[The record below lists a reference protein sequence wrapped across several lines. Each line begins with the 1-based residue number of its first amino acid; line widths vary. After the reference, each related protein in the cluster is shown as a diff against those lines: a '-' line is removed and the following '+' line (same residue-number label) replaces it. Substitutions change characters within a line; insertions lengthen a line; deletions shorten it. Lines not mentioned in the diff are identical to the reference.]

1 MRSASTTGGTGG
13 KGGSTRLPANIA
25 PRCLTRA
32 QAAEYCGCD
41 TVEAFDG
48 WVRKGIVPGP
58 IVGTHRWD
66 RRAIDRALDRRSGL
80 LSDATQSIDEWL
92 AENAS

>member
-1 MRSASTTGGTGG
+1 MRSASTTGAQGRA
-13 KGGSTRLPANIA
+13 GGSTRLPANIA

-32 QAAEYCGCD
+32 QAAEYCGCE

-58 IVGTHRWD
+58 ITGTHRWD

-80 LSDATQSIDEWL
+80 ISGATTSIDEWL

>member
-1 MRSASTTGGTGG
+1 MPRE
-13 KGGSTRLPANIA
+13 KGGSLLRLPIGLA
-25 PRCLTRA
+25 PRGLSRE
-32 QAAEYCGCD
+32 QAAAYCGCE

-58 IVGTHRWD
+58 ISGTHRWD

-80 LSDATQSIDEWL
+80 LSDAGSSIDEWL
-92 AENAS
+92 AEHAG

>member
-1 MRSASTTGGTGG
+1 MST
-13 KGGSTRLPANIA
+13 LPLGIA
-25 PRCLTRA
+25 PRCLTRV
-32 QAAEYCGCD
+32 QAAEYCGCE

-58 IVGTHRWD
+58 IAGTHRWD

-80 LSDATQSIDEWL
+80 LPDGGPSIDEWL
-92 AENAS
+92 AEHAS

>member
-1 MRSASTTGGTGG
+1 M
-13 KGGSTRLPANIA
+13 GGSKRLPTNIA

-32 QAAEYCGCD
+32 QAAEYCGCE

-58 IVGTHRWD
+58 ITGTHRWD

-80 LSDATQSIDEWL
+80 LSDAGPSIDEWL
-92 AENAS
+92 AENAG